1 VQIVV
6 GIPMVSSAGNLDFWL
21 RLCGVRHLPECSDLL
36 VGFPRQGDL
45 GKEAF
50 NAAVKQWNAD
60 LIQRVGVQGWT
71 GSGVGCRPA
80 IVPCVLGWGWEWQ
93 VGNLFVVLACFL
105 GHGYVHLSC
114 LPRHW
119 ACLAGR

>member
-1 VQIVV
+1 MQIVV

-36 VGFPRQGDL
+36 AGFPRQGDL

-60 LIQRVGVQGWT
+60 LIQRVGCWHGGRVA
-71 GSGVGCRPA
+71 SL
-80 IVPCVLGWGWEWQ
+80 PCVTSGAGAVSGRGKPLPLHGSDSFTRAFATSAKG
-93 VGNLFVVLACFL
+93 LVL
-105 GHGYVHLSC
+105 
-114 LPRHW
+114 R
-119 ACLAGR
+119 LASW